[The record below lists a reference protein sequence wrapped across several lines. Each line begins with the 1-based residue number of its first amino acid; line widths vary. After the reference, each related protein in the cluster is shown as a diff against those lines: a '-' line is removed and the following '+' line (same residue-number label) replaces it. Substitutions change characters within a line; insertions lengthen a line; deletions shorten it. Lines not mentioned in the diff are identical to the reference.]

1 MKLSSTL
8 NLKERLALFALSN
21 TTTTTALFTAA
32 LRRRASTTRFPGT
45 LHRVFNMAS
54 RVVSSRT
61 ATTSHRHH
69 HRHQHGGWG
78 GAPSNAK
85 VMPPTILRRRRR
97 IATTTCATFED
108 AGLTNAGLLDALMRM
123 EITEPTEIQ
132 SRAMRVV
139 SGRGSEDEKPAEG
152 SSTSTNVFIAS
163 HTGSGKTLAYLL
175 PVIQSLKLAE
185 ERAGERLAKPR
196 RPKVVVACPTRE
208 LAEQVEEVTKSLS
221 HSAKFSSYLVVGGRS
236 YGTQRQRL
244 DAPIDVVIG
253 TPGRLVKHVEQGNL
267 YLGNVDAMILDEA
280 DTLFEAGF
288 GDEVKRLL
296 RPLKARPEGKTC
308 VLVSATMPDRLRK
321 LVDDELPGLEYVR
334 TETLHRSA
342 PGLKHRFV
350 DCPGDVDK
358 MSVLEQI
365 VAPEHKSGKK
375 IMIFCNT
382 LPSCVAVERT
392 MAEAN
397 IATTQYHGDMTSD
410 ARAESMRDFIAATSR
425 DNLTMVCTDLAAR
438 GLDFGRIKVDHVI
451 NFDFPMNSLDYIHR
465 SGRTARAGAGG
476 KVTNLVAKKDRIL
489 AGEIDSAVK
498 LGLPIDNAT
507 SSRAVSEARKKKALA
522 DARDRRSGGASRVK
536 RASIR
541 DAKPGGSNRG
551 RRGAARFETNDGGGS
566 GNGGKKTSSSGSRPG
581 RRPGGRSR

>member
-21 TTTTTALFTAA
+21 TTTTAALFTAA

-61 ATTSHRHH
+61 ATTSHHNHH

-196 RPKVVVACPTRE
+196 RSKVVVACPTRE

-280 DTLFEAGF
+280 DTLFEAGV

-392 MAEAN
+392 MAEAD

-451 NFDFPMNSLDYIHR
+451 NFDFPMNALDYIHR

-541 DAKPGGSNRG
+541 DAKPASNRG
-551 RRGAARFETNDGGGS
+551 RRGAARFETNGGG
-566 GNGGKKTSSSGSRPG
+566 GNRGGKKTASSPRP

>member
-1 MKLSSTL
+1 
-8 NLKERLALFALSN
+8 
-21 TTTTTALFTAA
+21 
-32 LRRRASTTRFPGT
+32 
-45 LHRVFNMAS
+45 
-54 RVVSSRT
+54 
-61 ATTSHRHH
+61 
-69 HRHQHGGWG
+69 
-78 GAPSNAK
+78 
-85 VMPPTILRRRRR
+85 
-97 IATTTCATFED
+97 
-108 AGLTNAGLLDALMRM
+108 M

-132 SRAMRVV
+132 SRAIRVV
-139 SGRGSEDEKPAEG
+139 SGRGGGGPEEVSTG
-152 SSTSTNVFIAS
+152 SATAATATNVFIAS

-392 MAEAN
+392 MAEAD

-410 ARAESMRDFIAATSR
+410 ARAESMRDFISATSR

-451 NFDFPMNSLDYIHR
+451 NFDFPMNALDYIHR

-536 RASIR
+536 RASVR
-541 DAKPGGSNRG
+541 DAPRGSNRG
-551 RRGAARFETNDGGGS
+551 RRGAARFETNTGA
-566 GNGGKKTSSSGSRPG
+566 R
-581 RRPGGRSR
+581 RSRDRVLVVPAVAGDPSLNSFFFSSL

>member
-1 MKLSSTL
+1 
-8 NLKERLALFALSN
+8 
-21 TTTTTALFTAA
+21 
-32 LRRRASTTRFPGT
+32 
-45 LHRVFNMAS
+45 
-54 RVVSSRT
+54 
-61 ATTSHRHH
+61 
-69 HRHQHGGWG
+69 
-78 GAPSNAK
+78 
-85 VMPPTILRRRRR
+85 
-97 IATTTCATFED
+97 
-108 AGLTNAGLLDALMRM
+108 M

-132 SRAMRVV
+132 SRAIRVV
-139 SGRGSEDEKPAEG
+139 VGGGRGGGGGPEEEVSTG
-152 SSTSTNVFIAS
+152 SSSAATAAATNVFIAS

-392 MAEAN
+392 MAEAD

-410 ARAESMRDFIAATSR
+410 ARAESMRDFISATSR

-451 NFDFPMNSLDYIHR
+451 NFDFPMNALDYIHR

-536 RASIR
+536 RASVR
-541 DAKPGGSNRG
+541 DAPRGSNRG
-551 RRGAARFETNDGGGS
+551 RRGAARFETNDGS
-566 GNGGKKTSSSGSRPG
+566 AKKQGARP
-581 RRPGGRSR
+581 RRPGGRR

>member
-1 MKLSSTL
+1 
-8 NLKERLALFALSN
+8 
-21 TTTTTALFTAA
+21 
-32 LRRRASTTRFPGT
+32 
-45 LHRVFNMAS
+45 
-54 RVVSSRT
+54 
-61 ATTSHRHH
+61 
-69 HRHQHGGWG
+69 
-78 GAPSNAK
+78 
-85 VMPPTILRRRRR
+85 MPPTILRRRR

-551 RRGAARFETNDGGGS
+551 RRGAARFETNDGGGN
-566 GNGGKKTSSSGSRPG
+566 GNGGKKTSSSSGRRPG